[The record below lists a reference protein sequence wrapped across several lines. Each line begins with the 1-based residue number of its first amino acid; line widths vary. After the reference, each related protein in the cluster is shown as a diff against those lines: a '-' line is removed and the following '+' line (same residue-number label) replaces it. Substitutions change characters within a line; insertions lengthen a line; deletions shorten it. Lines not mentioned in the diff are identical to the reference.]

1 MMLNISSVVEFSDNS
16 KESVCAVKFGAEWC
30 APCRLVEKTFSKLES
45 EFDSI
50 KFMTLDVDNVPEI
63 TKQFKIRSVPTIL
76 ILKDGTEVQRICGVS
91 LIEPLRKVLKEAL
104 V

>member
-1 MMLNISSVVEFSDNS
+1 MLNVSSVVEFSDNS

-30 APCRLVEKTFSKLES
+30 GPCKIMEKLFSKLEG
-45 EFDSI
+45 EFNSI
-50 KFMTLDVDNVPEI
+50 KFMVLDVDNVPEI

-76 ILKDGTEVQRICGVS
+76 ILKDGMEVQRISGVS
-91 LIEPLRKVLKEAL
+91 LIEPLRKCLKDVL